1 MTSSSWSTD
10 KTAFQN
16 FAQRKAREAAT
27 ARIARLSTLL
37 DLRDRYRMHGIG
49 NAWSETHY
57 GGKFGLAVPDEG
69 QTALSLVFVQSKD
82 GNTGGT
88 DPSALGG
95 GPTDKHLIYE
105 GLSRVAADGVLAG
118 AGSVH
123 ADAFFSIWHPE
134 LVALRESLGLQ
145 RHPVQ
150 IVVSK
155 RGGLD
160 FATLLFNVPDV
171 PVFLICGDE
180 CVARH
185 ASALRARPWIRQI
198 SFAGDNLRSALDR
211 LRLEA
216 GIQRISAI
224 GGRFTATRLV
234 DEGLA
239 QDVYLTTT
247 SREGG
252 DAGTPWY
259 SGASRPRLTTN
270 TRKQWLGR
278 PSRNVFEHIIIN

>member
-1 MTSSSWSTD
+1 
-10 KTAFQN
+10 
-16 FAQRKAREAAT
+16 
-27 ARIARLSTLL
+27 
-37 DLRDRYRMHGIG
+37 MHGIG
-49 NAWSETHY
+49 NAWSQAHY
-57 GGKFGLAVPDEG
+57 DGQFGLAVPGEG

-82 GNTGGT
+82 GNTGAT

-95 GPTDKHLIYE
+95 GPTDTHLIYE

-123 ADAFFSIWHPE
+123 ADAFFSVWHPE
-134 LVALRESLGLQ
+134 LVALRESLGLR

-150 IVVSK
+150 IIVSK

-160 FATLLFNVPDV
+160 FAALLFNVPDV

-198 SFAGDNLRSALDR
+198 SFSGGNLRSALDR

-216 GIQRISAI
+216 GIHRISAI

-239 QDVYLTTT
+239 QDIYLTTT
-247 SREGG
+247 SREVG

-259 SGASRPRLTTN
+259 SGASSPRLMAT
-270 TRKQWLGR
+270 TRKQWLDW